1 MAYLLAG
8 AKVTTFKRVTFQLRY
23 STLHKKTDSNFRF
36 SFSSKRPPPTASGLG
51 SKQHR

>member
-23 STLHKKTDSNFRF
+23 STLHKKKLTQVSNF
-36 SFSSKRPPPTASGLG
+36 SLKRPPPTASGLG
-51 SKQHR
+51 SKKHR